1 MVVAIR
7 SRRVARSGAVPNHTR
22 EARCYMPDEIK
33 KGASWVGETV
43 GMVICVI
50 LVGIVVR
57 LFGEVIGQFI
67 PIEWVYLVIVA
78 VVLLAVALI
87 WYRNY
92 RRDQRWIRENQ
103 DLITGQRSRRSRPT
117 DQE

>member
-1 MVVAIR
+1 
-7 SRRVARSGAVPNHTR
+7 
-22 EARCYMPDEIK
+22 MPDEIK

-67 PIEWVYLVIVA
+67 PIEWVYLLIVA